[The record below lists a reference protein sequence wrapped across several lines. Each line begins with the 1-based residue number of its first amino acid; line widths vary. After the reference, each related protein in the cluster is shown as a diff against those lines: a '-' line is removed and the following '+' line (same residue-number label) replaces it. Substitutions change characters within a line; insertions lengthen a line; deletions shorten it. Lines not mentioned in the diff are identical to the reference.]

1 MHPRILA
8 KITTVWK
15 VPVFFLVR
23 IFSHSDWIG
32 TRITRDTGTNAVN
45 ISNYLPH
52 LGKCLDNY
60 IWNYANTL
68 LLGDFNSE
76 FSKLNLNGFYD
87 IYNLKKPFQR
97 ANLLQKPWKYSCI
110 DLFPNN
116 RPRIFQCTTTAETS
130 VSDFQKL
137 VVTVSKPIKSKD
149 LKSFTTGIIRILK
162 TRTFGTNALQAQI
175 LRYHNLMTL
184 CYLHSQACS
193 KKKKERKKK
202 EKYMFKQ
209 L

>member
-23 IFSHSDWIG
+23 IFPHSDWIG

-45 ISNYLPH
+45 ISNYLTH
-52 LGKCLDNY
+52 LGKGLDNY
-60 IWNYANTL
+60 VWNYANTL

-76 FSKLNLNGFYD
+76 FLKLNLNDFCD
-87 IYNLKKPFQR
+87 ICNLKKPFQR

-116 RPRIFQCTTTAETS
+116 RPRTFQCTTTVETS
-130 VSDFQKL
+130 VSCFQKL
-137 VVTVSKPIKSKD
+137 VVTVPKPINSKD
-149 LKSFTTGIIRILK
+149 LKSFTTGIIRIFENNNFRHK
-162 TRTFGTNALQAQI
+162 CVTSTNTPL
-175 LRYHNLMTL
+175 
-184 CYLHSQACS
+184 S
-193 KKKKERKKK
+193 
-202 EKYMFKQ
+202 
-209 L
+209 